1 MTTNKEAVL
10 NIIIEQG
17 MLPLFYHADKDLSL
31 NIVKTL
37 YDAGVRTLEYTNR
50 GPAALENF
58 RFLKEST
65 KDLTGFY
72 LGIGTIKTAQEA
84 QDFIDAGADYIV
96 APTVNEEVANLV
108 NAKGLLWV
116 PGCMTPT
123 EISKAQ
129 SLGALLIK
137 LFPAN
142 ILGPGF
148 MGAIKELFA
157 GQKFIPTGG
166 VEIEESNLKTWFKSG
181 VCAVG
186 MGSKMITKEILEN
199 GDLKSLRENTVKAL
213 ALIKQSK

>member
-1 MTTNKEAVL
+1 MINKEGIL
-10 NIIIEQG
+10 DIIIEQG
-17 MLPLFYHADKDLSL
+17 MLPLFYHEDKNLSL
-31 NIVKTL
+31 NVVKTV

-58 RFLKEST
+58 RFLKENT
-65 KDLTGFY
+65 KHLEGFY
-72 LGIGTIKTAQEA
+72 LGIGTIKTAKEA
-84 QDFIDAGADYIV
+84 QDFVDAGADYIV
-96 APTVNEEVANLV
+96 APTVNEEVAHVASSNS
-108 NAKGLLWV
+108 LLWV

-129 SLGALLIK
+129 TLGALLIK

-166 VEIEESNLKTWFKSG
+166 VEIEENNLKTWFKSG

-186 MGSKMITKEILEN
+186 MGSKMITKEILDN
-199 GDLKSLRENTVKAL
+199 GDLESLKANTVKAL
-213 ALIKQSK
+213 TLIKQSK

>member
-1 MTTNKEAVL
+1 MINKEGIL
-10 NIIIEQG
+10 DIIIEQG
-17 MLPLFYHADKDLSL
+17 MLPLFYHEDKNLSL
-31 NIVKTL
+31 DVIKTL

-58 RFLKEST
+58 KFLKENT
-65 KDLTGFY
+65 KSLEGFY
-72 LGIGTIKTAQEA
+72 LGIGTIKTAKEA
-84 QDFIDAGADYIV
+84 QDFVDAGADYIV
-96 APTVNEEVANLV
+96 APTVNEEVANV
-108 NAKGLLWV
+108 ANSNNLLWV

-129 SLGALLIK
+129 TLGALLIK

-166 VEIEESNLKTWFKSG
+166 VEIEENNLKTWFKSG

-186 MGSKMITKEILEN
+186 MGSKMITKEILDN
-199 GDLKSLRENTVKAL
+199 GDLATLKANAVKAL
-213 ALIKQSK
+213 TLIKQSK

>member
-1 MTTNKEAVL
+1 MQSKEGIL
-10 NIIIEQG
+10 EIIIEQG
-17 MLPLFYHADKDLSL
+17 MLPLFYHQDKELSL
-31 NIVKTL
+31 NVIKTL

-50 GPAALENF
+50 GAAALENF
-58 RFLKEST
+58 RFLKENT
-65 KDLTGFY
+65 KDLAGFY
-72 LGIGTIKTAQEA
+72 LGIGTIKNAKEA

-96 APTVNEEVANLV
+96 APTVNEEVAAIANGK
-108 NAKGLLWV
+108 NLLWI

-166 VEIEESNLKTWFKSG
+166 VEIEEGNLKAWFKSG

-186 MGSKMITKEILEN
+186 MGSKMITKEILDN
-199 GDLKSLRENTVKAL
+199 KDMDGLRDNALKAL
-213 ALIKQSK
+213 SLIKQSR